1 MRKNKTIFRTVL
13 CSPYVVE
20 LWIVIT
26 NNPEAECKRLNKK
39 HKGLEL
45 EWEDGSSAMTCLE
58 FYDDNC
64 LVVVFDA
71 KEAINANTICHEV
84 VHVKNRIYHHAGTS
98 NDPDNDE
105 PEAYLSGWLAE
116 QIENAWLEWKKLK

>member
-1 MRKNKTIFRTVL
+1 MRKHKSIFKSVL

-26 NNPEAECKRLNKK
+26 NNPETDCKKLNRKYK
-39 HKGLEL
+39 DLDL
-45 EWEDGSSAMTCLE
+45 EWEDGSAAMTFD
-58 FYDDNC
+58 FYDDNYL
-64 LVVVFDA
+64 LVMFDA
-71 KEAINANTICHEV
+71 KEPIDANTICHEV
-84 VHVKNRIYHHAGTS
+84 VHIKNRIYHHAGTS
-98 NDPDNDE
+98 NDVDNDE